1 MFLRNDAVNRVNLH
15 SGVQA
20 LAQGVGG
27 IFVLIFL
34 LQAGLSIP
42 QALLAY
48 AGIMVG
54 RFIIRPA
61 VLPVAKRVG
70 IKPMFVAGAI
80 AQALPYFLLAEVRG
94 VGWMLALVI
103 GLFSLAGVVYWNA
116 YNAYFSAVGD
126 AEHRGH
132 QLGVREA
139 LVAAAGVLGP
149 ILGAWALLA
158 AGPRWTFALVGLVEL
173 AAVLPLIGLPNIPVP
188 PRAPGIMRLARPAA
202 IYNALD
208 GLMDASYVY
217 VWQIALFVSLGESLA
232 AYGGAMALAG
242 LVGGGAALLV
252 GRHVDLGF
260 GRRAVLI
267 VFGLGAVSVLL
278 RAASLDHLWLAVAAS
293 GLTAIFM
300 PLLGPVIGGSIYNMA
315 KASPCTLR
323 YHLATE
329 AGWDIGGVAGC
340 LICAGL
346 IAAGAPLSLAILVGL
361 PSVIA
366 CGWWLRRLY
375 PA

>member
-1 MFLRNDAVNRVNLH
+1 MFLSNDAVNRVNLH

-20 LAQGVGG
+20 LAQGAGG
-27 IFVLIFL
+27 VFVLIFL

-42 QALLAY
+42 QALIAY

-54 RFIIRPA
+54 RFLIRPA

-70 IKPMFVAGAI
+70 IKPMLVGGAI
-80 AQALPYFLLAEVRG
+80 LQALPYFLLAEVRG
-94 VGWMLALVI
+94 VGWTLAAVI

-116 YNAYFSAVGD
+116 YNAYFSVIGD

-149 ILGAWALLA
+149 ILGAWALLT
-158 AGPRWTFALVGLVEL
+158 AGPRWTFVLVGLVEL
-173 AAVLPLIGLPNIPVP
+173 AAVLPLLRLPNIPVP
-188 PRAPGIMRLARPAA
+188 PRAPGVLKAARPAA
-202 IYNALD
+202 IYSALD
-208 GLMDASYVY
+208 GLMDAFYIY

-242 LVGGGAALLV
+242 LVGGGAALLL
-252 GRHVDLGF
+252 GRHIDLGF
-260 GRRAVLI
+260 GRRAVVM
-267 VFGLGAVSVLL
+267 VFGVGVASVLL
-278 RAASLDHLWLAVAAS
+278 RAASLDHVWLAVAAS
-293 GLTAIFM
+293 GLSAVFM

-329 AGWDIGGVAGC
+329 AGWDVGGVLGC
-340 LICAGL
+340 LICASL
-346 IAAGAPLSLAILVGL
+346 IAAGAPLSLTILCGL
-361 PSVIA
+361 PAVLF

>member
-20 LAQGVGG
+20 LAQGAGG
-27 IFVLIFL
+27 VFVLVFL

-42 QALLAY
+42 QALIAY

-61 VLPVAKRVG
+61 VLPIAKRVG
-70 IKPMFVAGAI
+70 VKPMLVGGAI
-80 AQALPYFLLAEVRG
+80 LQAIPYFLLGEVQG
-94 VGWMLALVI
+94 VSWMLTLVI
-103 GLFSLAGVVYWNA
+103 ALFSLAGVVYWNA
-116 YNAYFSAVGD
+116 YNAYFSAIGD
-126 AEHRGH
+126 AEHRGA

-149 ILGAWALLA
+149 ILGAWALIA
-158 AGPRWTFALVGLVEL
+158 AGPRWTFALVGLIEL
-173 AAVLPLIGLPNIPVP
+173 AAVLPLLGLPNIPVP
-188 PRAPGIMRLARPAA
+188 PSAPGILRTARPAA

-208 GLMDASYVY
+208 GFMDATYIY
-217 VWQIALFVSLGESLA
+217 VWQIALFVSLGQSLA

-242 LVGGGAALLV
+242 LVGGGAALLL
-252 GRHVDLGF
+252 GRHIDLGF

-267 VFGLGAVSVLL
+267 VFGVGAASVLL
-278 RAASLDHLWLAVAAS
+278 RAASLDHVWLAVAAS
-293 GLTAIFM
+293 GLSAVFM

-329 AGWDIGGVAGC
+329 AGWDVGGVLGC
-340 LICAGL
+340 LACAGM
-346 IAAGAPLSLAILVGL
+346 IAAGASLGLTILFGL
-361 PSVIA
+361 PAVLA

-375 PA
+375 RA

>member
-1 MFLRNDAVNRVNLH
+1 MFFRNDAVNRVNLH

-20 LAQGVGG
+20 LAQGAGG
-27 IFVLIFL
+27 VFVLVYF
-34 LQAGLSIP
+34 LQAGLTIP

-61 VLPVAKRVG
+61 VLPIAKPLG
-70 IKPMFVAGAI
+70 IKPMLVAGAI
-80 AQALPYFLLAEVRG
+80 AQALPYFLLAEVKG
-94 VGWMLALVI
+94 VGWPLFAVI
-103 GLFSLAGVVYWNA
+103 GLWALAGVVYWNA
-116 YNAYFSAVGD
+116 YNAYFSAIGD

-149 ILGAWALLA
+149 ILGAWTLIA
-158 AGPRWTFALVGLVEL
+158 AGPRWTFVLVGLVEL

-188 PRAPGIMRLARPAA
+188 ASAPGVLRLARPAA

-217 VWQIALFVSLGESLA
+217 LWQIALFVSLGESLA

-242 LVGGGAALLV
+242 LVGGGCALLL
-252 GRHVDLGF
+252 GRHIDLGF
-260 GRRAVLI
+260 GRRAVWL
-267 VFGLGAVSVLL
+267 VFGIGAASVLL
-278 RAASLDHLWLAVAAS
+278 RAASLDHVWLAVAAS

-300 PLLGPVIGGSIYNMA
+300 PLLGPVIGASIYNMA

-329 AGWDIGGVAGC
+329 AGWDVGGVIGC
-340 LICAGL
+340 VVCAGIIQEGGSL
-346 IAAGAPLSLAILVGL
+346 RLAILFGL
-361 PSVIA
+361 PAVLA